1 MSSSLQRLKSRL
13 TGNIFGASNKAAAVS
28 QPDLSRGNQSPADT
42 SHFSNLGDEFDYGV
56 FQYPEDLGNNDF
68 GHYILFHIYER
79 TNSKYVNPTT
89 SLAARA
95 LGGGPAGFGN
105 AKTGPKGA
113 FEGITR
119 SSTVTGKEVQDG
131 TEVDPTNVV
140 TKRDAFGN
148 PVGEVQGRQGLKLS
162 AEQRSGFSTS
172 YNLRKEHFKQSKDTI
187 ALYLPPGI
195 GASYKHDYKNSETG
209 VAGMVMQTLGMKG
222 SDQSFMDYLRSNA
235 NSQNA
240 NTLAATIGDMLGAKG
255 ALKVA
260 EFTGAGDPTSQLEK
274 MRNEAPNPALE
285 AIFTGTGFRT
295 FTYNFRFTPRSERE
309 VRVVDDIVKLFK
321 FHAAPERM
329 FGEKVGRHLR
339 MPAEF
344 DIFYMYQGQQNAWYP
359 MVHSCVC
366 NSVNVTYGPGGESQ
380 HFRKVDG
387 SPAPTETN
395 MSLEFTE
402 TEIITKELVKEGF

>member
-13 TGNIFGASNKAAAVS
+13 TGNIFGQSNKAAAVTP
-28 QPDLSRGNQSPADT
+28 PDLSRGSQSPADT
-42 SHFSNLGDEFDYGV
+42 SHFSNDGDEFDYGV

-79 TNSKYVNPTT
+79 TNSKYVNPTA
-89 SLAARA
+89 SLAART
-95 LGGGPAGFGN
+95 LSGKRTGFGS
-105 AKTGPKGA
+105 ATGGA
-113 FEGITR
+113 EEGITR
-119 SSTVTGKEVQDG
+119 SSTVTGKNVQDG
-131 TEVDPTNVV
+131 TEVLHTSNTGIPGPQ
-140 TKRDAFGN
+140 RDL
-148 PVGEVQGRQGLKLS
+148 GERKGLKLS
-162 AEQRSGFSTS
+162 AAQRSGFSTS
-172 YNLRKEHFKQSKDTI
+172 YNLRQQHFRQSKDTI
-187 ALYLPPGI
+187 ALYMPPGI
-195 GASYKHDYKNSETG
+195 GASYKQDYKNSDTG
-209 VAGMVMQTLGMKG
+209 VAGMVMQTLGVKG
-222 SDQSFMDYLRSNA
+222 SDQSFMDYLRDNV

-240 NTLAATIGDMLGAKG
+240 NTLAATVGDLLGAKG

-285 AIFTGTGFRT
+285 AIFVGTGFRT
-295 FTYNFRFTPRSERE
+295 FTYNFRFTPRTERE

-321 FHAAPERM
+321 FHSAPERM
-329 FGEKVGRHLR
+329 FGEKVGKHLR

-344 DIFYMYQGQQNAWYP
+344 DIFYMYQGQQNTWYP
-359 MVHSCVC
+359 MIHSCVC

>member
-13 TGNIFGASNKAAAVS
+13 TGNIFGGSNKAVAVTK
-28 QPDLSRGNQSPADT
+28 PDLSRGSQSPADT
-42 SHFSNLGDEFDYGV
+42 SHFSNLGSEFDYGV

-79 TNSKYVNPTT
+79 TNSKYVNPTA
-89 SLAARA
+89 SLAARTA
-95 LGGGPAGFGN
+95 SGKRTGFGSS
-105 AKTGPKGA
+105 TGTPE
-113 FEGITR
+113 EGITR
-119 SSTVTGKEVQDG
+119 SSSVTGKDVQDG
-131 TEVDPTNVV
+131 TEVSYSSNTGIPGPQQDL
-140 TKRDAFGN
+140 
-148 PVGEVQGRQGLKLS
+148 GERKGLKLS
-162 AEQRSGFSTS
+162 AAQRSGFSTS

-187 ALYLPPGI
+187 ALYLPPGLQ
-195 GASYKHDYKNSETG
+195 ASYKHDYKNSDTG
-209 VAGMVMQTLGMKG
+209 IAGMVMQTLGVKG
-222 SDQSFMDYLRSNA
+222 SDQSFVDYLRSNA

-240 NTLAATIGDMLGAKG
+240 NTLAATVGDLLGAKG

-285 AIFTGTGFRT
+285 AIFTGTGFRS
-295 FTYNFRFTPRSERE
+295 FSYNFRFTPRTERE

-344 DIFYMYQGQQNAWYP
+344 DIFYMYQGQQNTWYP
-359 MVHSCVC
+359 MIHSCVC
-366 NSVNVTYGPGGESQ
+366 NSVNVTYGPGGDSQ

-387 SPAPTETN
+387 SPAPIETN